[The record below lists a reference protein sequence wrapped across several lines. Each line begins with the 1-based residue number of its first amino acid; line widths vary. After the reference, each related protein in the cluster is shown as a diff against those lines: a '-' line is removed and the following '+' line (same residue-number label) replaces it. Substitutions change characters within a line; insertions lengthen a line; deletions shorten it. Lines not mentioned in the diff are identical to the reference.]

1 MTSRMASTKNASFIG
16 KPIRPQTST
25 YRGNPPVTKDLTAG
39 VESRNL
45 TDLPIDLA
53 AIRISHEAKLE
64 ELAQLAQVS
73 KSEMRAI

>member
-25 YRGNPPVTKDLTAG
+25 YRGNPVTKDLTAG

-64 ELAQLAQVS
+64 ELAQLAQVN